1 MNFERYLFLIDA
13 DFSKFNIVIVLHGLL
28 VNLIFL
34 IGPVLYLV
42 HVNLGKS

>member
-1 MNFERYLFLIDA
+1 MNFEKYLFLIDA

-34 IGPVLYLV
+34 IDPVLYLV